1 MADIARA
8 AAVSIQAEPTAPST
22 QVPFT
27 PAPAPNAGTAVPETP
42 APKRATGVR
51 DVAEETPSVGGSGHQ
66 FSQAQLGALA
76 ALLQGSGAG
85 TGVVQEGKA
94 IKEHLSAIKH
104 VLMTS
109 HQTQTSPIS

>member
-1 MADIARA
+1 MADVARA
-8 AAVSIQAEPTAPST
+8 AAVSIQAEPPAPST

-27 PAPAPNAGTAVPETP
+27 PAPPANSGTTVPETP

-51 DVAEETPSVGGSGHQ
+51 EVAEETPSVGGSGHQ

-85 TGVVQEGKA
+85 TGVVQEGMA
-94 IKEHLSAIKH
+94 LMLKENTIRYSLIA
-104 VLMTS
+104 L
-109 HQTQTSPIS
+109 Q